1 MATVTPSWAY
11 TLHLPHDPRAAGIAR
26 TTLRAVLRS
35 HDLDGLAET
44 AELVAGELVG
54 NAYRHTRGPCAL
66 RLRAAPGGRLRV
78 GVWDTGPDVPAAFG
92 AEAAMAPVEAEGGR
106 GLLLV
111 RLCAEQ
117 YGSYRLDSGQGGKL
131 LWVECGPR
139 P

>member
-1 MATVTPSWAY
+1 
-11 TLHLPHDPRAAGIAR
+11 
-26 TTLRAVLRS
+26 
-35 HDLDGLAET
+35 
-44 AELVAGELVG
+44 
-54 NAYRHTRGPCAL
+54 
-66 RLRAAPGGRLRV
+66 
-78 GVWDTGPDVPAAFG
+78 
-92 AEAAMAPVEAEGGR
+92 MAPVEAEGGR